1 MLDISDFI
9 KKYNHSFLVLCT
21 MRAEY
26 GKPWAIT
33 RLNIMDIENYLNT
46 GDILELDYFMRDCA
60 DLISKISLDLLSN
73 WHSVRV
79 YLDNIEKENRL

>member
-1 MLDISDFI
+1 MREISDFI

-21 MRAEY
+21 MRAKY

-46 GDILELDYFMRDCA
+46 KDIKCLDYFMRDCA
-60 DLISKISLDLLSN
+60 DLISQISLE
-73 WHSVRV
+73 
-79 YLDNIEKENRL
+79 LDN